1 MHLYICIYIYI
12 YIMQGNLTLEKHV
25 DTLEL
30 KSSRVYEWGDHGFC
44 EKFTPKG
51 VFSKYIP
58 VAKRNAGDS
67 ATT

>member
-1 MHLYICIYIYI
+1 
-12 YIMQGNLTLEKHV
+12 MQGNLTLEKHV